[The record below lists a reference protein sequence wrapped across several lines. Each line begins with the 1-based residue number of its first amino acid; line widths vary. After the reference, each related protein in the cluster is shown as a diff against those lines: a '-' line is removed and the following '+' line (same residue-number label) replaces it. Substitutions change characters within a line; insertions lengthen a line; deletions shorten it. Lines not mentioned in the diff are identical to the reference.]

1 MRKAKKLI
9 ALFLCIAMFVSAFAG
24 CGKAKNAQ
32 ETVAAATEESITCG
46 EWYDL
51 LASNFGAVNSETEKP
66 YFSNITKENDMF
78 AKIQTLVEFG
88 VIDREKELNLDDY
101 VTYKEMALNAL
112 TLLGTDIVGDYLKND
127 KDLKE
132 DDLLQFAKDKKIVS
146 KTDNNYATKEDA
158 QTAVDTTVNLYV
170 NKPITDKQDTKLKS
184 SVKDIRKNDV
194 LYENGNVTINDETK
208 LKAGDI
214 IILPASDEYPMGLA
228 RKVTAVNGNVLTTT
242 EPELDEVYEKI
253 DISATVIPKISE
265 ITPLESGVSIEE
277 YSDIEGLNANTE
289 PKIISLSNNSEITPL
304 AKESKGLSFSIPI
317 NITKNKL
324 LIDTKWTGLTL
335 EMSKQNTKLDKNN
348 IPFAYDKNG
357 NQYTQ
362 KYTGGLEIKGKIT
375 IENLKFDV
383 DVDWSAKDVI
393 KSVSISPKFTTKV
406 DLSIK
411 GKAEGEELS
420 VFKTSVPIGST
431 GVWVDCIFVVKVEIN
446 GDITIKTK
454 MMSESCVSYKKGK
467 GVTTVSNKND
477 FDNKAQISGNL
488 TVGVGPKTVITVLG
502 IDIADATLVLGLGAK
517 GTLKATVG
525 STELP
530 CMDIK
535 AYGPTATF
543 SLGKD
548 KTTLL
553 NKLGVTVKV
562 KLIDLEDALL
572 KPIWTTT
579 YHWESNNGWMKS
591 SECTGNKK
599 NEESSATTSSPSNS
613 SSNNDEMVSS
623 NSENQTV
630 SSDTNLDNTTNK
642 LPLTVNWITTPKY
655 TFDDIESTLDGKA
668 WIGITYD
675 SNHNFVN
682 KKLIDENGNQLY
694 EADNMEQ
701 SSTYTDIIIVRKGSQ
716 YGMITTNGKVLIALQ
731 QCQIGFLRDNEKTI
745 IVKMDAEI
753 NFLGHIL
760 DKNGNDTGE
769 TVHSSM
775 SGAGSSYQTILD
787 CYLYDKS
794 TNLFYEV
801 SEVGYDVYGN
811 KSYTAFFG
819 YHFNQKNDA
828 IIDLPKIF
836 TAHIADCIGSEI
848 EMGEFELKGYKG
860 CGVFVNKELKSNVFY
875 DSIEISVENTDWNKT
890 LFSGGKRNNSEEINQ
905 CFIINAF
912 GEKILNETFENV
924 GVVKNQ
930 NSIPVKQN
938 GKWGFINIPVL

>member
-1 MRKAKKLI
+1 MQVAEKQRTHKK
-9 ALFLCIAMFVSAFAG
+9 
-24 CGKAKNAQ
+24 
-32 ETVAAATEESITCG
+32 TVAAATEESITCG

-66 YFSNITKENDMF
+66 YFSNITKENNLF

-88 VIDREKELNLDDY
+88 VIDKENELNLDDY

-112 TLLGTDIVGDYLKND
+112 ALLGTDIIGDYLKTD
-127 KDLKE
+127 KNLKE

-158 QTAVDTTVNLYV
+158 QTAIDTTVNLYV
-170 NKPITDKQDTKLKS
+170 NRPITDKQDTKLKS
-184 SVKDIRKNDV
+184 GVKDIRKNDV
-194 LYENGNVTINDETK
+194 LYENENVTINDKTK
-208 LKAGDI
+208 VKAGDI

-228 RKVTAVNGNVLTTT
+228 RKVTAVNGNILTTT

-253 DISATVIPKISE
+253 DISATVVPKISE

-277 YSDIEGLNANTE
+277 YSDIEGLNTNTE
-289 PKIISLSNNSEITPL
+289 PKIISLSNNSETTPL

-324 LIDTKWTGLTL
+324 SIDAKWSGLTL

-431 GVWVDCIFVVKVEIN
+431 GVWVDCIFVVKVEVN

-467 GVTTVSNKND
+467 GVTTVSNKNN

-530 CMDIK
+530 CMDVK

-553 NKLGVTVKV
+553 NKLGVTIKV

-599 NEESSATTSSPSNS
+599 NEENSATNSSPSNS
-613 SSNNDEMVSS
+613 SSNNDETVSS

-630 SSDTNLDNTTNK
+630 SSDTNSSDLQSNSAQSSQTDDLPSVFTLKKEEMDNIVEIFNYGFTPKELTYIVYQNPETKFEISKIRVNKIMVDNT
-642 LPLTVNWITTPKY
+642 
-655 TFDDIESTLDGKA
+655 
-668 WIGITYD
+668 
-675 SNHNFVN
+675 
-682 KKLIDENGNQLY
+682 
-694 EADNMEQ
+694 EAEFRQ
-701 SSTYTDIIIVRKGSQ
+701 STDISKFCYDTDVTDVFQ
-716 YGMITTNGKVLIALQ
+716 Y
-731 QCQIGFLRDNEKTI
+731 
-745 IVKMDAEI
+745 MDRFNI
-753 NFLGHIL
+753 
-760 DKNGNDTGE
+760 DKAAN
-769 TVHSSM
+769 
-775 SGAGSSYQTILD
+775 
-787 CYLYDKS
+787 
-794 TNLFYEV
+794 
-801 SEVGYDVYGN
+801 
-811 KSYTAFFG
+811 
-819 YHFNQKNDA
+819 
-828 IIDLPKIF
+828 IF
-836 TAHIADCIGSEI
+836 TLKCPESVSNSKDCVKDHIICDGS
-848 EMGEFELKGYKG
+848 
-860 CGVFVNKELKSNVFY
+860 CGVDVTISLKISISGYSDELPY
-875 DSIEISVENTDWNKT
+875 TYR
-890 LFSGGKRNNSEEINQ
+890 LSGWTMCCGYGYVTIP
-905 CFIINAF
+905 F
-912 GEKILNETFENV
+912 ETFE
-924 GVVKNQ
+924 
-930 NSIPVKQN
+930 
-938 GKWGFINIPVL
+938 